1 MKKIIVCF
9 AILVMLCLV
18 VGCKGSSLLPD
29 IISGT
34 QNPPVI
40 PEEPEEPSEPE
51 PSVEEPSVEEV
62 PEEPQIAQEPE
73 ESPEILTL
81 ENAVWE
87 IKTSYESLTDNT
99 QHYPI
104 VMIPGDKDND
114 GVEEKALMHLYKI
127 YSDGVVYRIVYFELI
142 DEGEITGEVEKLIDT
157 GDYPFDTYLLS
168 YSNDYEINGDAII
181 ETDPIEDLVS
191 HTYKIEND
199 KLIETSEIEGEEPY
213 QLIKTIVCI
222 RDICVQDVLDNL
234 VIPHEESN

>member
-1 MKKIIVCF
+1 MKKIVVCF

-40 PEEPEEPSEPE
+40 PEEPEEPS
-51 PSVEEPSVEEV
+51 VEEPSVEEV
-62 PEEPQIAQEPE
+62 PEEPQIPQEPE

-87 IKTSYESLTDNT
+87 IKTFYKSLTDNT

-114 GVEEKALMHLYKI
+114 GVEEKVLMHLYKI
-127 YSDGVVYRIVYFELI
+127 YSDGVVYRIMYNELI

-157 GDYPFDTYLLS
+157 GNYPFDTYLLI
-168 YSNDYEINGDAII
+168 YSDDYEINGDAII

-213 QLIKTIVCI
+213 QFIETSVCI

-234 VIPHEESN
+234 VVPHEESN